1 MDSNQQL
8 RALFSTLV
16 IIRNHSSFAALCQSK
31 RAIDLIKVVVRI
43 CGEAVEKA
51 EQLNAIYKGKQTTDI
66 EPNSN
71 DNDVDNHNKA
81 NIKKVFLVHRCTS
94 NHYHDDAPEDLI
106 LLLNQISDV
115 WCKMTSLV
123 SSSLLL
129 SSSSELAVV
138 FKYCMR
144 LLELDLDSSS
154 SGSINDVEVAIRQ
167 ACGKWYL
174 YFDSLLIIILTLF
187 LVPSP

>member
-16 IIRNHSSFAALCQSK
+16 IIRNHSSFSALCQSK

-51 EQLNAIYKGKQTTDI
+51 EQLNAIYKGKQTSNDI
-66 EPNSN
+66 EQNSN

-81 NIKKVFLVHRCTS
+81 NMKKVFLVERCTS

-144 LLELDLDSSS
+144 LLELDLDSSNTA
-154 SGSINDVEVAIRQ
+154 SINDVEVGIRQ
-167 ACGKWYL
+167 ACGKWYPISTP
-174 YFDSLLIIILTLF
+174 YLL
-187 LVPSP
+187 